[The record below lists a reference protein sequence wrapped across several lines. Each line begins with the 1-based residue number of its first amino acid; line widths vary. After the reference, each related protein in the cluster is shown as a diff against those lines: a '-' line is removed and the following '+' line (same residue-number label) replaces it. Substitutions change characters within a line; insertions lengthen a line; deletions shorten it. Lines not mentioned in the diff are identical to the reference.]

1 MTPAERYPA
10 LIAYILDRSTNY
22 PTPGK
27 WCDKLR
33 EDQAEASTGG
43 LADVATQLAQA
54 QADFGRYPYN
64 RDMGTFLA
72 LPSKPGSDGD
82 PVHGYYM
89 AARVLDAY
97 RLGEATRAAE
107 SLIRA
112 GRPLRVAV
120 AKDRKTGKPLRFA
133 TFVGPDQIRIDG
145 NRVTLANGK
154 RRGSLASNWS
164 LETAIVKLAAALR
177 TGLPYG
183 EREAEGREAPASSR
197 SGAQRNKATRAAP

>member
-1 MTPAERYPA
+1 MTAPSERYPA
-10 LIAYILDRSTNY
+10 LIAYILDRSVNY

-33 EDQAEASTGG
+33 EDQAEASAGG

-54 QADFGRYPYN
+54 QTDFGHYPYN

-89 AARVLDAY
+89 ASRVLDAY
-97 RLGEATRAAE
+97 RLGEATREAQA
-107 SLIRA
+107 LIMA
-112 GRPLRVAV
+112 GHPLRVTV
-120 AKDRKTGKPLRFA
+120 AKDKKTGKPLRFA

-145 NRVTLANGK
+145 NRVTLANG
-154 RRGSLASNWS
+154 RRKARLSSNWS
-164 LETAIVKLAAALR
+164 LETAVVKLATALR

-183 EREAEGREAPASSR
+183 ERE
-197 SGAQRNKATRAAP
+197 GAGQ